1 MNSWN
6 NQYTYNNWDRPVTNM
21 QYCTSLEE
29 ALSRCNRYNT
39 ENVFFHQDQPIFY
52 RIRVEMDGR
61 KMWQG
66 FRYAPNE
73 PVDNTPVLKQ
83 DLQNFDDRLKAI
95 ENVLFNGGNNNEKSN
110 GPISISTNNDSS
122 TGTGFT
128 QSV

>member
-1 MNSWN
+1 
-6 NQYTYNNWDRPVTNM
+6 M

-83 DLQNFDDRLKAI
+83 DLQSFDDRLKAI

-128 QSV
+128 QSI